1 MISYNE
7 DSTQLLCA
15 SMERARIS
23 QVDLAKVASDR
34 SEIERCDHRLKA
46 VNARVAADSSVVGEM
61 QRYIALAAGDVALD
75 QQMLAPPLG
84 MTQVMAIVEAAS
96 DAQDSRKARRKAQ
109 YRHRRAAKKV
119 AVQEPAAGQ
128 HQPVIT
134 AQEQTPTSNHSTAQG
149 LVAVPAKEQSG
160 ALREPCASTQ
170 GQSAAQARENSVL
183 SYLPA
188 QYDEFGSTPNLS

>member
-1 MISYNE
+1 MYYLLAVGEWMPRAAVESIL
-7 DSTQLLCA
+7 TVTVRALCA
-15 SMERARIS
+15 SMERAHLS

-34 SEIERCDHRLKA
+34 NEIERCDGHLKA
-46 VNARVAADSSVVGEM
+46 VNARVAANSSVVGEV

-96 DAQDSRKARRKAQ
+96 DAQDSRKARMKAQ
-109 YRHRRAAKKV
+109 YRHCRAAKKV

-134 AQEQTPTSNHSTAQG
+134 A
-149 LVAVPAKEQSG
+149 
-160 ALREPCASTQ
+160 
-170 GQSAAQARENSVL
+170 
-183 SYLPA
+183 
-188 QYDEFGSTPNLS
+188 